1 MARLIDD
8 RSSDLRWLP
17 VVVLL
22 VLASILPLMTPY
34 PYLAIAPALG
44 ALALFA
50 IGQRP
55 QIGLYAIIF
64 LIPFGNFRNIA
75 GPLESIKIHW
85 LLALILL
92 LLLLIRLLVER
103 GFVASL
109 RCNLWPWFLLF
120 LAVSL
125 LSSFFS
131 DDHGY
136 VAHQVSLL
144 LVAMLFFTLTIAML
158 ERESVTRHI
167 PIVIALSVSLGS
179 LLAVLGNLTGMS
191 GFSEG
196 ATFSRSTGGT
206 TDPNSLALQ
215 IIFGMPFLVFWLFH
229 ARHAWSRVFAA
240 ILILINLTA
249 LVGTYSRS
257 GTLVI
262 GATLLILLIINS
274 RDIRPRHL
282 GLLIVGMTA
291 TALFGAAMLP
301 QSFWERQASLFEQ
314 QQDRS
319 LGRRFSY
326 IIVARDAVIERPILG
341 HGPGT
346 FRNLFAQTDWAQK
359 FHKKGATKRRY
370 AHNTYLE
377 VVVGTG
383 LLGLAAFAGLL
394 ITAWR
399 NLYQASRR
407 LIEKG
412 DRYHGDLVM
421 HYLIAFS
428 ALLIFLMFFSDVF
441 QKFML
446 LCLGLSQVWVR
457 VANEQEDPS
466 MATHASEERP

>member
-1 MARLIDD
+1 MARLTAQRTID
-8 RSSDLRWLP
+8 LIWLP
-17 VVVLL
+17 VVVVF
-22 VLASILPLMTPY
+22 VLATILPLTTPY

-44 ALALFA
+44 ALALLA
-50 IGQRP
+50 IGRRP

-64 LIPFGNFRNIA
+64 LIPFGNFRKIA

-92 LLLLIRLLVER
+92 VLLLIRLLVER

-109 RCNLWPWFLLF
+109 KSNLWPWFLLY

-131 DDHGY
+131 DDLGY

-158 ERESVTRHI
+158 DRESLIKHI
-167 PIVIALSVSLGS
+167 PIVISLSVSLGS

-229 ARHAWSRVFAA
+229 ARHLWSRLFAA
-240 ILILINLTA
+240 ILILINLAA

-282 GLLIVGMTA
+282 G
-291 TALFGAAMLP
+291 
-301 QSFWERQASLFEQ
+301 
-314 QQDRS
+314 
-319 LGRRFSY
+319 
-326 IIVARDAVIERPILG
+326 
-341 HGPGT
+341 
-346 FRNLFAQTDWAQK
+346 
-359 FHKKGATKRRY
+359 
-370 AHNTYLE
+370 
-377 VVVGTG
+377 
-383 LLGLAAFAGLL
+383 
-394 ITAWR
+394 
-399 NLYQASRR
+399 
-407 LIEKG
+407 
-412 DRYHGDLVM
+412 
-421 HYLIAFS
+421 
-428 ALLIFLMFFSDVF
+428 
-441 QKFML
+441 
-446 LCLGLSQVWVR
+446 
-457 VANEQEDPS
+457 
-466 MATHASEERP
+466 